1 MLYIFVYPQ
10 KNTVISTALPRYDLR
25 SAKNAIGK
33 WLFAQVMPNHSGPN
47 HFIRCLVCT
56 IGNPWCST
64 G

>member
-1 MLYIFVYPQ
+1 MLYILYTHK
-10 KNTVISTALPRYDLR
+10 KNTVTSTALPRYDLR